1 MEKDETP
8 SPPNGDG
15 REEAE
20 AREETEEAEAAE
32 PESTPEPDAEGND
45 TTENLNSSTDGVDFA
60 ARYQSLKERDMKRL
74 AQEMEERNSPAKS
87 KKKKRNR
94 IIKTILMVLLI
105 ALSIGIMFGISKDV
119 NEDESKGFADMI
131 RGINVYYLLALLA
144 TFF

>member
-8 SPPNGDG
+8 SHPNGDG

-60 ARYQSLKERDMKRL
+60 ARYQSLK
-74 AQEMEERNSPAKS
+74 
-87 KKKKRNR
+87 
-94 IIKTILMVLLI
+94 
-105 ALSIGIMFGISKDV
+105 
-119 NEDESKGFADMI
+119 
-131 RGINVYYLLALLA
+131 
-144 TFF
+144 